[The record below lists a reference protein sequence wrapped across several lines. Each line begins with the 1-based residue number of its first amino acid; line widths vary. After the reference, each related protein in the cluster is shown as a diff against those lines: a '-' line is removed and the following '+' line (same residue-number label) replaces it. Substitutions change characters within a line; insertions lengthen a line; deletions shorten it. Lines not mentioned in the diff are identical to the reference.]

1 MINDAADLQVL
12 EEEAL
17 SVGRWNQD
25 EHARKGITKPLYLYF
40 YSGVIPPIT
49 VKTYIH
55 DRLFTR
61 HGKGDC
67 ARAGLSF

>member
-1 MINDAADLQVL
+1 MNTLQ
-12 EEEAL
+12 
-17 SVGRWNQD
+17 
-25 EHARKGITKPLYLYF
+25 KGITKPLYLYF